1 MAVKLRSENVK
12 DTELYINSRM
22 VGCCIYI
29 SNLQTFCCQAPTAI
43 TSKHS
48 KAAKSRMSTICMIT
62 KSLPYELE
70 SIETTIEPLG
80 TGSYILCLLPGIRSQ

>member
-29 SNLQTFCCQAPTAI
+29 SNLQTFCCQAPT
-43 TSKHS
+43 
-48 KAAKSRMSTICMIT
+48 AKSRMSTICMIT